1 MDVGHERKRGAKHN
15 SKVFGLGN
23 WMNGIVIYRAGKTM
37 KGAGVGR
44 KIRSLFFIILILRC
58 LLDISEEKSLIGN

>member
-1 MDVGHERKRGAKHN
+1 MDIGHERKRGAKRN

-37 KGAGVGR
+37 KGAGMGENSRVCV
-44 KIRSLFFIILILRC
+44 LLIL
-58 LLDISEEKSLIGN
+58 S